1 MILAITKKELR
12 AYFGSPMAAIFI
24 GVFLFAA
31 LFTFFW
37 IETFFARNTADIR
50 PLFRWLPVLLLFL
63 VSALTMRQW
72 SEEQRMGTLETLFT
86 LPVSTTRLVAGKFL
100 AVLLLVALALALT
113 LGLPVTVSLIG
124 PLDWGPVIGGYLG
137 ALLMAAAYIAIGL
150 FISSRTDN
158 QIIALILSV
167 LVSGLF
173 YLVGSSGVT
182 DFFGTSAANLLRAMG
197 TGSRFA
203 SIERGVIDLRDVVYY
218 LSLTGV
224 FLAANVLS
232 LESKRWSEGRNTA
245 RLRRNAIVAMILIA
259 ANLACLNLWLDRFG
273 KVRLDLTEDREYS
286 ISEPTRN
293 LLSTLTEP
301 LVLRGYFSEKTHP
314 LLAPLVPRIKD
325 MMREYAIAGKPMV
338 KVSFVDPRYDQEAEI
353 EANEQYGIKPVPFQV
368 AGRYE
373 ASVVNS
379 YFNILVKYGD
389 QYTTLGFE
397 DLIEVE
403 RRKDGQ
409 LDVRLRNLEYDLT
422 RSVKK
427 VVYGFQSL
435 ASVLAR
441 SGEPLRLLL
450 LVTPDKL
457 PESLADTPA
466 TIREVARELQKE
478 AGGRLAFEEIDPLA
492 KGMSAK
498 EIETRYGVRPLAA
511 GFFSPDTF
519 YLHLLVAKGN
529 TYDRVY
535 LGDMSKATI
544 RKEAEGVLK
553 RNASGFL
560 KTIGYWTPEPAPA
573 NPYMGRSREEY
584 TIFQQALRQD
594 YNLERVDLSSG
605 HVPGDIDVLLLVAP
619 QGLGDMEKLAVDQ
632 YLMRGGAVVVLA
644 GSYVLDLAPYSQVL
658 AIKEVRDGIDD
669 LLAHYGIEVGREL
682 VMDLQNE
689 PFPIPVERD
698 LGGLRV
704 REIRQM
710 SYPFFVDVRPDG
722 MDRQNPI
729 VANLPA
735 VTLNWV
741 SPLTIDEE
749 KNKERTVS
757 VLARSTPQ
765 SWLRASTDIQPDFR
779 RYPDLGFAVGGHQQ
793 SYPLAVAVQGA
804 FHSFFD
810 GKPDPRIEQKK
821 KEEAEKEAG
830 KEGGK
835 DEGEETQEKDEPAP
849 EPLITESPDSA
860 RLVVIGSSEFV
871 NDTVIGISR
880 SLGQDRFLNGL
891 EFLHNAVDWAVEDQ
905 ELLAIRSRGSHARL
919 LAPLSRKE
927 QRFWEGV
934 NYGIALAALVLV
946 AAAGWFVG
954 RREKPLAIA

>member
-1 MILAITKKELR
+1 MTLSITKKELR

-24 GVFLFAA
+24 GTFLLAA

-50 PLFRWLPVLLLFL
+50 PLFRWMPVLLLFL

-72 SEEQRMGTLETLFT
+72 SEEQRMGTLEVLLT
-86 LPVSTTRLVAGKFL
+86 LPVSVTRLVIGKFL
-100 AVLLLVALALALT
+100 AVFVLVAIALALT
-113 LGLPVTVSLIG
+113 LGLPITVSLMG
-124 PLDWGPVIGGYLG
+124 PLDWGPVVGGYLG

-182 DFFGTSAANLLRAMG
+182 DFFGTSVANFFRALG

-203 SIERGVIDLRDVVYY
+203 SIERGVVDLRDLVYY
-218 LSLTGV
+218 LSLTGF
-224 FLAANVLS
+224 FLACNVLS
-232 LESKRWSEGRNTA
+232 LESKRWSDGANTA
-245 RLRRNAIVAMILIA
+245 PLRRNAILATVLIA
-259 ANLACLNLWLDRFG
+259 ANLLAANLWIDRLG
-273 KVRLDLTEDREYS
+273 KVRIDLTENREYS

-301 LVLRGYFSEKTHP
+301 LILRGYFSEKTHP

-325 MMREYAIAGKPMV
+325 MMTEYAIASNGMV
-338 KVSFVDPRYDQEAEI
+338 QVSFVDPKYDQEAEI

-409 LDVRLRNLEYDLT
+409 LEVRLRNLEYDLT
-422 RSVKK
+422 KSIKK

-435 ASVLAR
+435 ASVFAKLD
-441 SGEPLRLLL
+441 SPLRLVF
-450 LVTPDKL
+450 LVTPDDL
-457 PESLADTPA
+457 PKSLAEVPA
-466 TIREVARELQKE
+466 TVREVADELRRE
-478 AGGRLAFEEIDPLA
+478 AGGKLEFVEIDPTA
-492 KGMSAK
+492 KGASAK
-498 EIETRYGVRPLAA
+498 EIRARYGVQPLAA
-511 GFFSPDTF
+511 GLFSPDTF
-519 YLHLLVAKGN
+519 YLHLLVEKDN

-535 LGDMSKATI
+535 LGDMTKATI
-544 RKEAEGVLK
+544 RKETEGVLK
-553 RNASGFL
+553 RNAAGFL
-560 KTIGYWTPEPAPA
+560 KTIGYWVPEAGPPTTPYQPRP
-573 NPYMGRSREEY
+573 RDEY
-584 TIFQQALRQD
+584 TIFQQALRED
-594 YNLERVDLSSG
+594 YNLEKVDLSTG
-605 HVPGDIDVLLLVAP
+605 HVPGNIDVLLLVAP
-619 QGLGDMEKLAVDQ
+619 QGLDDMEKLAIDQ
-632 YLMRGGAVVVLA
+632 YLMRGGAVIALA
-644 GSYVLDLAPYSQVL
+644 GNYVLDLAPYSQVL
-658 AIKEVRDGIDD
+658 QIKEVRDGITD
-669 LLAHYGIEVGREL
+669 LLAHYGIEVGKQL
-682 VMDLQNE
+682 VMDRQNE

-698 LGGLRV
+698 LGGLVV

-710 SYPFFVDVRPDG
+710 NYPFFVDVRPDG

-741 SPLTIDEE
+741 SPITIDEE
-749 KNKERTVS
+749 KNKDRTVTI
-757 VLARSTPQ
+757 LARSTSE
-765 SWLRASTDIQPDFR
+765 SWLRASTNIQPDFH
-779 RYPDLGFAVGGHQQ
+779 RYPDLGFPVGGDQQ
-793 SYPLAVAVQGA
+793 SYPLAVAVQGV
-804 FHSFFD
+804 FHSYFD
-810 GKPDPRIEQKK
+810 GKPDPRAEKK
-821 KEEAEKEAG
+821 AKEEKEKQATDDATDADDAA
-830 KEGGK
+830 K
-835 DEGEETQEKDEPAP
+835 DEEELPP
-849 EPLITESPDSA
+849 EPIVTESPDSA
-860 RLVVIGSSEFV
+860 RLVVVGSSEFI

-880 SLGQDRFLNGL
+880 SLGQDRFLNSL

-919 LAPLSRKE
+919 LAPMSRQE
-927 QRFWEGV
+927 QRFWEWL
-934 NYGIALAALVLV
+934 NYGIALAALLV
-946 AAAGWFVG
+946 VALVGGLYG
-954 RREKPLAIA
+954 RREKPLQLV